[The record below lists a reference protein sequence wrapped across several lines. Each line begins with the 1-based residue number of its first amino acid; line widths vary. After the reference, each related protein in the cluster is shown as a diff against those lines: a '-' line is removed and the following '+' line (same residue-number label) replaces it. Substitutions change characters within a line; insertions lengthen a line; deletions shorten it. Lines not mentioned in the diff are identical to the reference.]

1 MHACCMR
8 RYRLCVARKV
18 RDPFW
23 VVASWAFV
31 LVAFRD
37 GPRNI
42 QGVSSVVDQC
52 RSVSPKSFLGVRSG
66 AMRKVG
72 TGEDCLSTGRLVC
85 CKSRACVTS
94 EDRSLRARQSGKGIE
109 AVVVVVVVVVR
120 QKTFKSTMAFV

>member
-1 MHACCMR
+1 MR

-66 AMRKVG
+66 AVR
-72 TGEDCLSTGRLVC
+72 CGRLVPVKIVC
-85 CKSRACVTS
+85 QQEGSFVASQERVLPVRIVRCELDKVERESR
-94 EDRSLRARQSGKGIE
+94 LYLLLLLLL
-109 AVVVVVVVVVR
+109 
-120 QKTFKSTMAFV
+120 